1 MDSTRQQKMA
11 RLLQKEMGDIFE
23 LDMRRLYPGAMITIT
38 RVNVTKDLSIARF
51 HLSIFAV
58 KDKKPGFD
66 DIRSHIPEFKYKL
79 GKRIAKQV
87 RIIPQVEFFEDDSLD
102 YIENLEKLLKPTDE

>member
-1 MDSTRQQKMA
+1 METTRQQKMA

-51 HLSIFAV
+51 HLSVFALR
-58 KDKKPGFD
+58 DKKPAIE
-66 DIRSHIPEFKYKL
+66 DIRTHIPEFRYKL
-79 GKRIAKQV
+79 GRIIAKQV
-87 RIIPQVEFFEDDSLD
+87 RIIPHIEFFEDDSLD
-102 YIENLEKLLKPTDE
+102 YIENLEKLLKPDQD

>member
-1 MDSTRQQKMA
+1 MESTRQQKMA

-23 LDMRRLYPGAMITIT
+23 LDMRRLYPGTMITIT

-58 KDKKPGFD
+58 KDKKPEFS
-66 DIRSHIPEFKYKL
+66 DIRSHIPEFRYKL
-79 GKRIAKQV
+79 GKKIAKQV
-87 RIIPQVEFFEDDSLD
+87 RIIPHIEFFEDDSLD
-102 YIENLEKLLKPTDE
+102 YIENIEKILKPE